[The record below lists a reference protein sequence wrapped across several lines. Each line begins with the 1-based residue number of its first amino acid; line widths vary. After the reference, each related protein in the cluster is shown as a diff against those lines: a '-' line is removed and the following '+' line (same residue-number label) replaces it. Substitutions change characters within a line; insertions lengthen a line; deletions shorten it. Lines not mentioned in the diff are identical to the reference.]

1 MIQECMQN
9 NNKTGKMGSEG
20 SIYFMAPHSKYSAAQ
35 SMDSSK
41 FHFFGP

>member
-20 SIYFMAPHSKYSAAQ
+20 SSKTFFWKILQ
-35 SMDSSK
+35 K
-41 FHFFGP
+41 F